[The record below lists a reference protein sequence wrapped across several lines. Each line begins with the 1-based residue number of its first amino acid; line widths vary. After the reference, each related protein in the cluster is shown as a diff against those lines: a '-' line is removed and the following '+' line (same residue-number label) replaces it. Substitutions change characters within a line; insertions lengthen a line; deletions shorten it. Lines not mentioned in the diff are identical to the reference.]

1 MMVDDINFPKG
12 LPPISASG
20 RVQKVNRKKREEEK
34 PPFEKFL
41 DQDDP
46 KEKNKNNGKEVS
58 EPEDSPGK
66 IEKHRAQDHHE
77 SSCSTG
83 TGEAEDDSE
92 GKIIDVRV

>member
-12 LPPISASG
+12 LPPVSASG

-41 DQDDP
+41 NQEDQ
-46 KEKNKNNGKEVS
+46 KEKNKNDGKEVS

-66 IEKHRAQDHHE
+66 IEKHRAQDYNE
-77 SSCSTG
+77 SSGSTDAV
-83 TGEAEDDSE
+83 EAEDDSE